1 MPLPVGDDHPAQRQK
16 SPGPLTKPF
25 LTTILGSDL
34 IRASKPACRA
44 DKLPLDSPK
53 GLHKWIKALPLRQTG
68 AKSSRSQW
76 GALAPP
82 SSRHGVRESE
92 RSSSN
97 RQVGRSR
104 PEIGAMSIH
113 SLESGCTIR
122 NPLRFV
128 SGLCIRLMVF
138 LVAPNAKTRQN
149 LGIGD
154 ERSPTV
160 QPLDIAAILGQSI
173 LPFLKSCVTL
183 LEGRPS
189 SSMPTATPVAGPIIA
204 ADQIHSELAAIRAEV
219 AEIKTLL
226 TVERGEVVK
235 EAYTVAEVAGK
246 TKLTPWTIRQACNKQ
261 RVKGAYKGRDRG
273 WRIPHA
279 ALVEI
284 IKDGLPPE

>member
-1 MPLPVGDDHPAQRQK
+1 
-16 SPGPLTKPF
+16 
-25 LTTILGSDL
+25 
-34 IRASKPACRA
+34 
-44 DKLPLDSPK
+44 
-53 GLHKWIKALPLRQTG
+53 
-68 AKSSRSQW
+68 
-76 GALAPP
+76 
-82 SSRHGVRESE
+82 
-92 RSSSN
+92 
-97 RQVGRSR
+97 
-104 PEIGAMSIH
+104 
-113 SLESGCTIR
+113 
-122 NPLRFV
+122 
-128 SGLCIRLMVF
+128 MVF
-138 LVAPNAKTRQN
+138 LVASKEKIRQN

-154 ERSPTV
+154 EPSPTV

-189 SSMPTATPVAGPIIA
+189 SCPTPAATPVADSVVA
-204 ADQIHSELAAIRAEV
+204 ANQIRSELAAIRAEV

-273 WRIPHA
+273 WRISHT